1 MSTESRKKPVTVITG
16 CLGSGKTTLL
26 AKALKSPSMK
36 NTAVLVNEF
45 GKVGLDHHLL
55 KRIDENTILLG
66 GGCVCCTTRDDLVRG
81 LKDLLDQ
88 SQLDN
93 LNEIE
98 RVVVETTGLA
108 DPAPILFTILHDP
121 VLQHHFYIDNVI
133 VTVDA
138 VNGQLHLDRQ
148 LESIKQVAVADKIIV
163 TKTDIASSEELNE
176 LLVRLTTLNP
186 SAEIITATFGEIDP
200 ELLFNRSSRNHIKV
214 DLGKKTR
221 IASTSAHE
229 DSHTSDVRSISITF
243 EEPLDWTAFGLWL
256 SMLLHA
262 RGEDVLRVKGLVNV
276 GEEGPVVLNGVQHI
290 IHPPDHLESWPSNDK
305 RSKMIFI
312 IRKIEQEDILRSLE
326 AFQYVLGARPTLLN
340 MEVRMG

>member
-221 IASTSAHE
+221 IAST
-229 DSHTSDVRSISITF
+229 
-243 EEPLDWTAFGLWL
+243 
-256 SMLLHA
+256 
-262 RGEDVLRVKGLVNV
+262 
-276 GEEGPVVLNGVQHI
+276 
-290 IHPPDHLESWPSNDK
+290 
-305 RSKMIFI
+305 
-312 IRKIEQEDILRSLE
+312 
-326 AFQYVLGARPTLLN
+326 
-340 MEVRMG
+340 